1 MVVKEKPQEG
11 LSEEVLQ
18 EYRAEAAARR
28 RWEEEHRQMTP
39 EAPDESGEIGIYDED
54 ASRWF
59 GGQFVYRTES
69 STYFAYTGEGYKLV
83 NPLHLESYLMSLK
96 KRAA

>member
-1 MVVKEKPQEG
+1 MVVTERPREG
-11 LSEEVLQ
+11 ISEETIK
-18 EYRAEAAARR
+18 RIEALGEERSK
-28 RWEEEHRQMTP
+28 WEEEQRQKTP

-83 NPLHLESYLMSLK
+83 NPTHLESYLMSVK